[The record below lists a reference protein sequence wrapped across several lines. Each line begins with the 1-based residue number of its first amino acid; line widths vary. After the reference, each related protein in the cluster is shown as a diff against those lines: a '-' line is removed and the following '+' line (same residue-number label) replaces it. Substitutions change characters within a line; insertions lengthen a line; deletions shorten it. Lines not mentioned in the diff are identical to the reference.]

1 MSGTVGEQ
9 ERARA
14 VCVHVCVRER
24 MLCVFVSDGTYA
36 EDNLEEQASERG
48 LGLYV

>member
-1 MSGTVGEQ
+1 MCE
-9 ERARA
+9 
-14 VCVHVCVRER
+14 CVCVRESVVC
-24 MLCVFVSDGTYA
+24 LCLIRTYA